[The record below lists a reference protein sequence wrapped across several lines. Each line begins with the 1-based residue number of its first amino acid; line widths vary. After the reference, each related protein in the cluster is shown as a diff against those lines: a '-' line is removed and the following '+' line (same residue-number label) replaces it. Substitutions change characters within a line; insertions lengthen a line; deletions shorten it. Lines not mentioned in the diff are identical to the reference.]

1 MSIVVVATHNAKKA
15 AELHRVLAA
24 AGVDAD
30 VRGLD
35 AFSAYPE
42 PAETERTFEG
52 NALLKARA
60 AAAATGELAV
70 ADDSGIE
77 VDLLNGMPGVRSAR
91 WSGPD
96 ATDQRNL
103 DLLIAQLTDTTD
115 ADRTGRFVCAMA
127 LVTPEG
133 AEHLV
138 RGVMEGR
145 LVLEPRGTNGFGY
158 DPIFIAEGN
167 EVTNAELTP
176 EQKDAISH
184 RGQAVR
190 AMVPILSDLLGRSKS
205 STQDGA
211 VQSSSSQPSPSSS
224 QPSPSPSRRRPGSPD
239 PGPEPK
245 ES

>member
-35 AFSAYPE
+35 AFPAYPE

-60 AAAATGELAV
+60 AVTHTGHVAV
-70 ADDSGIE
+70 ADDSGLE

-91 WSGPD
+91 WSGPE

-103 DLLIAQLTDTTD
+103 DLLLAQLADT
-115 ADRTGRFVCAMA
+115 AEAERTGRFVCAMA

-133 AEHLV
+133 EEHVL
-138 RGVMEGR
+138 RRTMEGR

-158 DPIFIAEGN
+158 DPMFVTEGN
-167 EVTNAELTP
+167 TVTNAELTP

-190 AMVPILSDLLGRSKS
+190 AMVPVLRDYLA
-205 STQDGA
+205 TA
-211 VQSSSSQPSPSSS
+211 P
-224 QPSPSPSRRRPGSPD
+224 RPG
-239 PGPEPK
+239 
-245 ES
+245 ESRDLP